1 MSKKLKSILIFAIIL
16 AVVFFAFN
24 FLSKKKPKT
33 LPNQNNPL
41 AIDNGSILP
50 SAINNNS
57 TTSSDEFSVLLSSIK
72 RINIDTSLFN
82 NKAYQLL
89 RDFPVSLG
97 SEVVGRTNPFA
108 PVGADSDGSPISLV
122 IQTVQPGKVTASSA
136 EFGAQITLPDT
147 VPTSVVFEY
156 GTTDSFGS
164 ATAPIVVTKSSTTLF
179 TITKLNPNT
188 NYFVRAIAVRGSNS
202 IVGNTLSFT
211 TNKK

>member
-16 AVVFFAFN
+16 AVVFFTFN
-24 FLSKKKPKT
+24 FISKKKPKNV
-33 LPNQNNPL
+33 PVQNSPL
-41 AIDNGSILP
+41 AIDNGGILP
-50 SAINNNS
+50 SAINTN
-57 TTSSDEFSVLLSSIK
+57 TTASDEFSVLLSSIK

-108 PVGADSDGSPISLV
+108 PVGTDSDGAPVSLV
-122 IQTVQPGKVTASSA
+122 IQTVQPGKLTATSA

-179 TITKLNPNT
+179 TITKLNPDT
-188 NYFVRAIAVRGSNS
+188 NYFVRAVAVRGSNS

>member
-24 FLSKKKPKT
+24 FISKKKPKT
-33 LPNQNNPL
+33 LPAQNSPL
-41 AIDNGSILP
+41 AIDNGGILP
-50 SAINNNS
+50 SAINTN
-57 TTSSDEFSVLLSSIK
+57 TTASDEFSVLLSSIK

-108 PVGADSDGSPISLV
+108 PVGTDSDGAPVSLV
-122 IQTVQPGKVTASSA
+122 IQTVQPGKLTATSA

-179 TITKLNPNT
+179 TITKLNPDT
-188 NYFVRAIAVRGSNS
+188 NYFVRAVAVRGSNS

>member
-24 FLSKKKPKT
+24 FISKKKPKT
-33 LPNQNNPL
+33 VPAQNSPL
-41 AIDNGSILP
+41 AIDNGGILP
-50 SAINNNS
+50 SAINTN
-57 TTSSDEFSVLLSSIK
+57 TTASDEFSVLLSSIK

-108 PVGADSDGSPISLV
+108 PVGTDSDGAPFSLV
-122 IQTVQPGKVTASSA
+122 IQTVQPGKLTATSA

-179 TITKLNPNT
+179 TITKLNPDT
-188 NYFVRAIAVRGSNS
+188 NYFVRAVAVRGSNS

>member
-24 FLSKKKPKT
+24 FISKKKPKT
-33 LPNQNNPL
+33 VPAQNSPL
-41 AIDNGSILP
+41 AIDNGGILP
-50 SAINNNS
+50 SAINTN
-57 TTSSDEFSVLLSSIK
+57 TTASDEFSVLLSSIK

-108 PVGADSDGSPISLV
+108 PVGTDSDGAPVSLV
-122 IQTVQPGKVTASSA
+122 IQTVQPGKLTATSA

-179 TITKLNPNT
+179 TITKLNPDT
-188 NYFVRAIAVRGSNS
+188 NYFVRAVAVRGSNS